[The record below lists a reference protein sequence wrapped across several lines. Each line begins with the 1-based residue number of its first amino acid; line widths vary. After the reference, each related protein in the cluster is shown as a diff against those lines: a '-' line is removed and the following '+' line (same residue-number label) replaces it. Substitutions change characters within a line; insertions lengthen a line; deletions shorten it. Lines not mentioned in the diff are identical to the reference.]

1 MPVKKYKILSS
12 NRGEINYC
20 FAIEGLETGDEL
32 PKIPKKCNHILFEN
46 CFIDKGIVL
55 DDKIKSISIYE
66 SYVKFKRFPKNLN
79 ELAYRRCDDIH
90 FPRNFKK
97 LTKFYAIT
105 TFRCYEKLFSL
116 KSLPETTQSI
126 VSSGV
131 AYEKNLK
138 KLPRD
143 IQKIYLMFY
152 QDGDIPTIEKYHKAY
167 STRTF
172 S

>member
-1 MPVKKYKILSS
+1 MPIKKYKVRSS
-12 NRGEINYC
+12 YRGEQNSC
-20 FAIEGLETGDEL
+20 FTIEGLETGDEF

-55 DDKIKSISIYE
+55 DDKIKSISFYE

-79 ELAYRRCDDIH
+79 ELAYRSCDHIH
-90 FPRNFKK
+90 FPRSFKK

-105 TFRCYEKLFSL
+105 TFRCDVNLFSI

-126 VSSGV
+126 VSYGLP
-131 AYEKNLK
+131 YEKNLK

-143 IQKIYLMFY
+143 IQLIETTFY
-152 QDGDIPTIEKYHKAY
+152 DDEDTPTIEKYHKAY
-167 STRTF
+167 STRR
-172 S
+172 SS